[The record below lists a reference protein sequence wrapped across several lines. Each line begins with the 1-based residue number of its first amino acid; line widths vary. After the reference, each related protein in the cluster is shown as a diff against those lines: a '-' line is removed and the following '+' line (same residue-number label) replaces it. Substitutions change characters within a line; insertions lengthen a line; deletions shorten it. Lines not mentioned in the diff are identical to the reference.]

1 MVLPGYDSL
10 QPFTN
15 HVLQRTNGF
24 SSQNMQVCFFARDIT
39 TVIAVPF
46 KRSNKMKGSMK
57 KPLKS

>member
-15 HVLQRTNGF
+15 HVFQRTNGF
-24 SSQNMQVCFFARDIT
+24 SSQNTEVCFFAYDIT

-46 KRSNKMKGSMK
+46 KRSNKKKGSIK
-57 KPLKS
+57 KTLKS